1 MKFNDISF
9 PHPVLGIGDAINSN
23 IELDSPE
30 ISSSGDVYEIN
41 LKLKQGNY
49 DLEQLLETGKAEF
62 LCEATCSSTLFR
74 KSITSD
80 SNRIEFT
87 IPKKAIKGRVEFLCL
102 LVTKDTINEYSNSKS
117 HPDYN
122 GYSFDLEKG
131 DVLAYFGEFSF
142 NADVK
147 YEKLKAVSSFMEIVE
162 NSDLTYTNIDIKKSK
177 IQVELPSEAYNLF
190 RSDSISQEQKFA
202 PVFHSSIVLNALLT
216 ALYNFEEHKNYL
228 WAEVIEYRLNN
239 ERQFQN
245 LSIKEKENIPEI
257 AQRLLGNPF
266 NRLLVGLNVI
276 VESKNLYEE

>member
-23 IELDSPE
+23 IDLGSPR
-30 ISSSGDVYEIN
+30 INSSRDVYYIA
-41 LKLKQGNY
+41 LKLNQDNY
-49 DLEQLLETGKAEF
+49 DLKQLLATKKAEF
-62 LCEATCSSTLFR
+62 LCEATCSNTLFR
-74 KSITSD
+74 KSITSN

-87 IPKKAIKGRVEFLCL
+87 IPKKDIKGRVEFLCL
-102 LVTKDTINEYSNSKS
+102 LVVKDFINDYSNSEA

-122 GYSFDLEKG
+122 GYSFDLEEG
-131 DVLAYFGEFSF
+131 DVVAYFGEFSF

-162 NSDLTYTNIDIKKSK
+162 NSDLIYTNIDIKKSK

-190 RSDSISQEQKFA
+190 RSDSISQEPKFA
-202 PVFHSSIVLNALLT
+202 PIFHSSIVLNALLM

-228 WAEVIEYRLNN
+228 WSKVIEYRLDN
-239 ERQFQN
+239 EHQFKN
-245 LSIKEKENIPEI
+245 LSIAEKENIPEI

-266 NRLLVGLNVI
+266 NRLLEGLNVI
-276 VESKNLYEE
+276 VESENLYEE

>member
-9 PHPVLGIGDAINSN
+9 PHPVLGIGDAIDSD
-23 IELDSPE
+23 IELGSPE
-30 ISSSGDVYEIN
+30 INSSGDVYEIN

-49 DLEQLLETGKAEF
+49 DIKQLLETGKVEF
-62 LCEATCSSTLFR
+62 LCEATSSNTLFR

-80 SNRIEFT
+80 SNSIEFT
-87 IPKKAIKGRVEFLCL
+87 IPKKAIKGRVEFVCL
-102 LVTKDTINEYSNSKS
+102 LVAKDTINEYSNSEA

-131 DVLAYFGEFSF
+131 DVVAFFGEFSF

-162 NSDLTYTNIDIKKSK
+162 NLDLTYTNIDIKKSK

-190 RSDSISQEQKFA
+190 RSDSISQEPKFA
-202 PVFHSSIVLNALLT
+202 SVFHSSIVLNALLI

-257 AQRLLGNPF
+257 AQRLLGYPF
-266 NRLLVGLNVI
+266 NRLLEGLNLI